1 MAANFALSPAHA
13 NANQV
18 INFTTAGGAKF
29 YKQATRGLY
38 DGGDLYDLNAEGLKT
53 FLDTLQDRIVEQN
66 WTSIFS
72 IPEAI
77 AAPAANLRNLTSE
90 YGRVSLQQVRAFVDH
105 YNGQNR
111 QTQNSYMAYTC
122 IMASLTEDAKAQVN
136 IRREDFTIN
145 GRGAGPLLLKVIVS
159 LAHVDTEATVM
170 VLRQRLA
177 DLHVYIMDINAD
189 IAKFNFYVDET
200 LRALHAR
207 GEQTLDL
214 LPNLFKAYEN
224 VNDDNFLEFIRRKKN
239 AYEEGDNPGLTP
251 RQLMTLART
260 KYQTLIE
267 QKKWQALS
275 ARDQKLIA
283 LEASVNKLK
292 DSKRKAVQT
301 DQKKQ
306 SAKVKTDKTTDTDK
320 GWLTIGPK
328 SGQPE
333 VKEVNGK
340 TWYWCK
346 WHQKWSTNKNHTSA
360 TCNGRGLTGDKKRAY
375 DEAHGTGDGGSPA
388 DSSTPGLRLA
398 SALANLSPDDEEDD
412 DDSNDE

>member
-1 MAANFALSPAHA
+1 M
-13 NANQV
+13 
-18 INFTTAGGAKF
+18 K
-29 YKQATRGLY
+29 
-38 DGGDLYDLNAEGLKT
+38 
-53 FLDTLQDRIVEQN
+53 
-66 WTSIFS
+66 
-72 IPEAI
+72 
-77 AAPAANLRNLTSE
+77 
-90 YGRVSLQQVRAFVDH
+90 
-105 YNGQNR
+105 
-111 QTQNSYMAYTC
+111 
-122 IMASLTEDAKAQVN
+122 
-136 IRREDFTIN
+136 
-145 GRGAGPLLLKVIVS
+145 
-159 LAHVDTEATVM
+159 
-170 VLRQRLA
+170 
-177 DLHVYIMDINAD
+177 
-189 IAKFNFYVDET
+189 
-200 LRALHAR
+200 
-207 GEQTLDL
+207 
-214 LPNLFKAYEN
+214 
-224 VNDDNFLEFIRRKKN
+224 FIRRKKN

-375 DEAHGTGDGGSPA
+375 DEAHGTGDGGSQA